1 MGNSF
6 GEVALQ
12 RNSMR
17 TATVK
22 SESDCEFAF
31 LTKEDYYRSIKKI
44 AERLEEDRIDF
55 LGQLPMFIGLGR

>member
-22 SESDCEFAF
+22 TESDCEFAF

-55 LGQLPMFIGLGR
+55 LG